1 MVGFPFPL
9 DRKDL
14 WTSQLKPSLCPS
26 SGTTDGNSDGPAQVS
41 QPQVANLWPDIQGI
55 NSWKGLLDPINPILK
70 AEILR
75 YGEFAQLCYDAF
87 DDRHYSKYY
96 GTCKHSKRSLFGKTG
111 FGNSGYQITK
121 YVYANTHVLGSF
133 FGERSRDE
141 GVWIG
146 FIAVC
151 TDPKEIKRLGRRDIV
166 IAWRGTSTPQE
177 WIEDFKD
184 ILVTATLS
192 HAKSPGRPSSTT
204 VPSSPDPNVRI
215 EKGFM
220 DCYTSMNEESEKC
233 SRSARDIVVGEIS
246 RLLKQY
252 EGESLSIT
260 LTGHSLGAA
269 LATLSAYDIKET
281 VNTSMQSAI
290 PVTVFAF
297 ASPRVGNPT
306 FARRMEEIGVKV
318 LRLVNK
324 DDVVPKVP
332 GFFMNE
338 NMGWL
343 SRLLDWLPWTYSHV
357 GIRVSLDI
365 ESSSFLKQT
374 HSLSDFHSLEVYL
387 HLLDGF
393 VAEKK
398 PFKPSGRD
406 PSLVNKSSDLLVETL
421 HIPPY
426 WWQERNKGLVKGA
439 DGKWTCPARSPRSP
453 DADCNP
459 QEQLARKIN
468 SPARSSPDQPAFK
481 IKSRS
486 SPGFRY

>member
-96 GTCKHSKRSLFGKTG
+96 GTC
-111 FGNSGYQITK
+111 
-121 YVYANTHVLGSF
+121 SF

-398 PFKPSGRD
+398 PFKPSGRG

-459 QEQLARKIN
+459 LEQLARKIN
-468 SPARSSPDQPAFK
+468 SPARSSPDQPARK
-481 IKSRS
+481 IIQSLS
-486 SPGFRY
+486 FRY